1 MRIELNGEP
10 FDCADGATLLE
21 LIRARGFEP
30 ERVAAEINGTIARR
44 AVFGATAL
52 RDGDKVELVHFV
64 GGG

>member
-10 FDCADGATLLE
+10 FDCAEGTTLLA

-30 ERVAAEINGTIARR
+30 ERVAAAAELR
-44 AVFGATAL
+44 A
-52 RDGDKVELVHFV
+52 GDRVELVHFV